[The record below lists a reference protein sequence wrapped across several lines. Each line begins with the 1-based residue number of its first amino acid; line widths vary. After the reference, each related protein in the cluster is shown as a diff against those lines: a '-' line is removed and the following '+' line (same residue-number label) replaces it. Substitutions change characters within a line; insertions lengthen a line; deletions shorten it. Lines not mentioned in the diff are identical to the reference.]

1 MTKLEAALTY
11 ASWGWSVLPVVPNG
25 KIPATRHGVNDAT
38 TDKATIERW
47 WQENPDYNIGV
58 AAGEKS
64 GIAVFDIDPRN
75 GGDTSWQQFQ
85 QEHGNIPDTIQALTA
100 GGGEH
105 YVVQYNP
112 QLRSCKFREGID
124 FLSDGRYFLVH
135 PSNIEGRSY
144 EWEGSSDPFDGIA
157 PVSIPQQ
164 YLPTFEQSKKTSK
177 TVGQLIQGNRNDG
190 LASLGGAMRSYGMT
204 EAEILAALSIAN
216 ETRCE
221 IPLPASEVAQIA
233 RSVSRYDPENDV
245 AANVALGSQIAESL
259 LAKPQNNEYFLTR
272 ASSFLGQP
280 SPIPWVIKGWMPA
293 YATMMIY
300 GESGIGKTFVAL
312 DMACHIATGKQWGK
326 FRTKAGMVVYLAGEG
341 NYGLRQRISAWA
353 KANNHTDLENLLVS
367 NKAID
372 LDAPDAAAQV
382 ISAIRELT
390 TEDIVFLVIDTLN
403 NHMSGDENSARDT
416 RSMINACNVISS
428 ATGATVGF
436 VHHVAHSADSKH
448 RARGSSA
455 WRGALDTSVLVA
467 YENDETIKV
476 TCTKMKDAQEPEDIF
491 GEIQA
496 VDLGWVDEDGE
507 PLTGAVFVQKDHT
520 PTQKTKDNPILKH
533 QKMFEKAWFDSGAE
547 VIDGKPY
554 LSRSAFMDY
563 LTTKMDM
570 KESSADQYAKGSTKG
585 KPIYELLLAGVIE
598 KHSHGWL
605 VVDNLLSSAF
615 LLSKNE
621 EKLP

>member
-1 MTKLEAALTY
+1 MNKSEAALTY
-11 ASWGWSVLPVVPNG
+11 ASWGWNVLPVVPNG

-47 WQENPDYNIGV
+47 WQENPDYNIGI

-85 QEHGNIPDTIQALTA
+85 QEHGNCPDTIQAITA

-112 QLRSCKFREGID
+112 NLRSCKFREGID
-124 FLSDGRYFLVH
+124 FLSDGRYFLVY

-144 EWEGSSDPFDGIA
+144 EWEASSDPFDGIA
-157 PVSIPQQ
+157 PVAIPQQ
-164 YLPTFEQSKKTSK
+164 YLPEFEQKRNTKA
-177 TVGQLIQGNRNDG
+177 VGQLIQGNRNDG

-233 RSVSRYDPENDV
+233 RSVSRYEPDHDV

-259 LAKPQNNEYFLTR
+259 LAKPQNDDYFLTR

-326 FRTKAGMVVYLAGEG
+326 FRTKAGVVVYLAGEG
-341 NYGLRQRISAWA
+341 NYGLRQRVSAWA
-353 KANNHTDLENLLVS
+353 KLNNHTDLENLLIS
-367 NKAID
+367 NKSID

-382 ISAIRELT
+382 ISAIRNLT
-390 TEDIVFLVIDTLN
+390 TEDVVFLVIDTLN

-416 RSMINACNVISS
+416 RAMINACNVISS

-455 WRGALDTSVLVA
+455 WRGALDTSILVA
-467 YENDETIKV
+467 YENDETIRV
-476 TCTKMKDAQEPEDIF
+476 TCTKMKDAEEPSDIF
-491 GEIQA
+491 GELQK
-496 VDLGWVDEDGE
+496 VDLGWLDEDGE
-507 PLTGAVFVQKDHT
+507 PLTGAAFVQKDYE
-520 PTQKTKDNPILKH
+520 PQKKTSSP
-533 QKMFEKAWFDSGAE
+533 FEKHRKAFEQAWFACGAE

-554 LSRSAFMDY
+554 ISRSAVIDY
-563 LTTKMDM
+563 LTSQKEM
-570 KESSADQYAKGSTKG
+570 KESAANQWCKASAKG
-585 KPIYELLLAGVIE
+585 KPVAELLSAGMIE
-598 KHSHGWL
+598 HHLHGWW
-605 VVDNLLSSAF
+605 VVDNLWCSAL

-621 EKLP
+621 F